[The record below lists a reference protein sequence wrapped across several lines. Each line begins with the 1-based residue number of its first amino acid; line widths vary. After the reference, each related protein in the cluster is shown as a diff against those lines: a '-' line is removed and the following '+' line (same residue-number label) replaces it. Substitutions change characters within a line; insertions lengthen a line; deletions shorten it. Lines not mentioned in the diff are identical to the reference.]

1 MGQSSELF
9 IRMSE
14 KEYMEIPELIREVH
28 LRDKIYN
35 QSAHDFKEL
44 MQDEAYADLYAK
56 KKEIS
61 KYLDERQYQLR
72 ENKRNG
78 NFR

>member
-9 IRMSE
+9 LRMSE
-14 KEYMEIPELIREVH
+14 KEYMEIPELIREVY

-44 MQDEAYADLYAK
+44 MQDEAYAELYAK

-61 KYLDERQYQLR
+61 KHLDERQYQLR